1 MRELSLNV
9 MDIVQNSISAGAT
22 VIKISVLEEVQTL
35 TIVITD
41 NGRGMSKEQVSKVTD
56 PFYDPNDQKSWY
68 GCSAFKMAAEMT
80 GGSFKIESEV
90 NQGTKVTA
98 TFIATHLDMLP
109 LGDINTTVWLLI
121 TCNPDLDFIF
131 IEKSVIWILL

>member
-41 NGRGMSKEQVSKVTD
+41 NGRGMSKEQDEEKEAD
-56 PFYDPNDQKSWY
+56 AHQN
-68 GCSAFKMAAEMT
+68 
-80 GGSFKIESEV
+80 
-90 NQGTKVTA
+90 
-98 TFIATHLDMLP
+98 
-109 LGDINTTVWLLI
+109 LI
-121 TCNPDLDFIF
+121 QSMP
-131 IEKSVIWILL
+131 

>member
-56 PFYDPNDQKSWY
+56 PFLRPERPEK
-68 GCSAFKMAAEMT
+68 
-80 GGSFKIESEV
+80 
-90 NQGTKVTA
+90 
-98 TFIATHLDMLP
+98 L
-109 LGDINTTVWLLI
+109 VWVFRFL
-121 TCNPDLDFIF
+121 
-131 IEKSVIWILL
+131 KWQRR